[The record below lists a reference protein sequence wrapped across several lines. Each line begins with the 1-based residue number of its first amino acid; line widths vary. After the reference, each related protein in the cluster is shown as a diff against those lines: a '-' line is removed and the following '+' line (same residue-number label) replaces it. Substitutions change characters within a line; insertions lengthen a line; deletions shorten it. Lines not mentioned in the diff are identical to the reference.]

1 MRKRRTGVDMGGEEL
16 VINCLMRTTKKMVK
30 KGQLDDTIKIK
41 EETYLRSPY
50 FKYLIQFFFFS
61 LLLF

>member
-1 MRKRRTGVDMGGEEL
+1 MGGEEL